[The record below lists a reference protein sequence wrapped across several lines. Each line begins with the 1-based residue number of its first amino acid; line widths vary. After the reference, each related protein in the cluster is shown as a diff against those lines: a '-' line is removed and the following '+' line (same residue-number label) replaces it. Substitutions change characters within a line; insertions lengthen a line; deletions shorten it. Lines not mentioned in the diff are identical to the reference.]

1 MTEPYNRVTVEIGGQ
16 HLVLK
21 TMNDP
26 EYVESLAKIV
36 DERIRNLAEKNPR
49 LSISQLALLTA
60 INLAD
65 EVQSVTSRTSKK
77 EAKR

>member
-1 MTEPYNRVTVEIGGQ
+1 MTDPYNRVTVEIGGQ